1 MKLLIKATALFLL
14 VSFAACVKEDLA
26 SLEDIIYI
34 RNNKADM
41 PAYIYGNGNSE
52 VFIVV
57 LHGGP
62 GGNGLEYRLGAY
74 AEDLEQKYAMVYW
87 DQRGQGM
94 SQSNGNKNLI
104 TIEQLAD
111 DLEKL
116 LLVLKDRYGDGNKFV
131 LMGHSWGGTLGSY
144 FMIDNKRQQLVDAWI
159 EVDGA
164 HDIPKLSKDA
174 IDMIVTIGQGEINAN
189 RSADKWQDLM
199 DWTSKITLDS
209 LNFYTSSINQKA
221 WEAIGLLQDDG
232 IIEEADFTSLEEL
245 RPISI
250 ITSTISGLRTGN
262 LLFEE
267 AEKISLTDEL
277 YKITKPSLFLW
288 GRYDFVV
295 PPQLGEDAFNNVSS
309 DIKFLYFF
317 EQSGHSPMLNE
328 AGLFVNRVVDFIE
341 LLP

>member
-1 MKLLIKATALFLL
+1 MKLLTKTIVLFL
-14 VSFAACVKEDLA
+14 SINFIACDNEDLA
-26 SLEDIIYI
+26 SLEDIIYV

-74 AEDLEQKYAMVYW
+74 AEDLEQQYAMVYW

-94 SQSNGNKNLI
+94 SQSNGSKSLI
-104 TIEQLAD
+104 TIEQLAN

-116 LLVLKDRYGDGNKFV
+116 LLVLKDRYGESNKFI

-144 FMIDNKRQQLVDAWI
+144 FMVNEKRQQLVDAWI

-164 HDIPKLSKDA
+164 HDIPKLSNDA
-174 IDMIVTIGQGEINAN
+174 IDMIRDIGQGEISSG
-189 RSADKWQDLM
+189 RSEDAWQELL
-199 DWTSKITLDS
+199 DWTSKITPDS
-209 LNFYTSSINQKA
+209 LSFYTGSINQKA

-232 IIEEADFTSLEEL
+232 IIQEADFTSLEEL
-245 RPISI
+245 RPMSI

-267 AEKISLTDEL
+267 AEEISLTDEL
-277 YKITKPSLFLW
+277 YKITKPCLFLW

-295 PPQLGEDAFNNVSS
+295 PPQLGEDAFKNVSS

-317 EQSGHSPMLNE
+317 EKSGHSPMSSE
-328 AGLFVNRVVDFIE
+328 GGLFVKRVVDFIE